1 MSGVKFYYIPF
12 ILGIVSGIIL
22 VYFYKEEKVIIYDYP
37 KPFDN
42 KIYKDKNN
50 TCYQYV
56 TKEVNCNE
64 NEKTLK
70 PYPVQS

>member
-1 MSGVKFYYIPF
+1 MSLKFYFIPF
-12 ILGIVSGIIL
+12 ILGIIFGILL
-22 VYFYKEEKVIIYDYP
+22 VFTYKEQKLIIYDYP

-42 KIYKDKNN
+42 KIYKDTNN
-50 TCYQYV
+50 TCYQYI

-70 PYPVQS
+70 QYPLN

>member
-1 MSGVKFYYIPF
+1 MSEVKFYYVPF
-12 ILGIVSGIIL
+12 ILGIILGIVL
-22 VYFYKEEKVIIYDYP
+22 VYFYKEEKLIIYDYP

-42 KIYKDKNN
+42 KIYKDNNN

>member
-1 MSGVKFYYIPF
+1 MTSPKFYALSFVSGVIFGLFLIFSFKQQ
-12 ILGIVSGIIL
+12 
-22 VYFYKEEKVIIYDYP
+22 KVIIYDYP

-42 KIYKDKNN
+42 KIYKDNN
-50 TCYQYV
+50 NACYQYI

-70 PYPVQS
+70 MYPIQN

>member
-1 MSGVKFYYIPF
+1 MSELKFYYIPF
-12 ILGIVSGIIL
+12 LLGILIGIVL
-22 VYFYKEEKVIIYDYP
+22 VFIYKEEKVIIYDYP

-50 TCYQYV
+50 ACYQYV
-56 TKEVNCNE
+56 TKEVKCDE

-70 PYPVQS
+70 QYPIQA

>member
-1 MSGVKFYYIPF
+1 MSEVKFYYVPF
-12 ILGIVSGIIL
+12 ILGIFVGIML

-50 TCYQYV
+50 ACYQYV
-56 TKEVNCNE
+56 TKEVNCDE

>member
-1 MSGVKFYYIPF
+1 MTSPKFYALSF
-12 ILGIVSGIIL
+12 VSGIVFGLLLI
-22 VYFYKEEKVIIYDYP
+22 FGFKQQKVTIYDYP

-42 KIYKDKNN
+42 KVYKDINN
-50 TCYQYV
+50 ACYQYI

-70 PYPVQS
+70 MYPIQN

>member
-12 ILGIVSGIIL
+12 ILGIIAGIVL
-22 VYFYKEEKVIIYDYP
+22 VYFYKEEKLIIYDYP

-70 PYPVQS
+70 PYPIQS

>member
-1 MSGVKFYYIPF
+1 MSEVKFYYVPF
-12 ILGIVSGIIL
+12 ILGIILGIIL
-22 VYFYKEEKVIIYDYP
+22 VYFYKEEKLIIYDYP

-50 TCYQYV
+50 SCYQYV
-56 TKEVNCNE
+56 TKEVNCNQ